1 MLELRNVETFYGNI
15 MALKG
20 ISLSVSEGEII
31 TLIGANGAGK
41 STTLMTICGLI
52 PARRGDI
59 LFMGRS
65 IRRMEPH
72 EIVAL
77 GISQVPEGRRIFPLL
92 TVTENLDM
100 GAFLRKDKADIARDM
115 EYIFSLFPILKE
127 RRHQQGGTLSGG
139 EQQMLAISR
148 ALMARPRL
156 LLLDEP
162 SLGLAPIIVQQIFQM
177 IGKINEESRTTI
189 LLVEQNANM
198 ALKIAHR
205 GYVMENGRITLEG
218 AAANLLDNE
227 DVKRAISGC
236 RVRNALGRQR
246 LTDGFYYVGLVFHF
260 ILRANDAVSGRAT
273 ARPLHRLVG

>member
-20 ISLSVSEGEII
+20 ISLSISEGEII

-41 STTLMTICGLI
+41 STTLMTICGLV

-59 LFMGRS
+59 LFMGRP
-65 IRRMEPH
+65 IGRMEPH

-100 GAFLRKDKADIARDM
+100 GAFLRKDRAQIARDRDHV
-115 EYIFSLFPILKE
+115 FSLFPILKE

-162 SLGLAPIIVQQIFQM
+162 SLGLAPLVVQLIFRM
-177 IGKINEESRTTI
+177 IEKINEENRTTI

-205 GYVMENGRITLEG
+205 GYVMENGRIPLEG
-218 AAANLLDNE
+218 VAASLLDNE
-227 DVKRAISGC
+227 DVKRAY
-236 RVRNALGRQR
+236 LG
-246 LTDGFYYVGLVFHF
+246 L
-260 ILRANDAVSGRAT
+260 
-273 ARPLHRLVG
+273 